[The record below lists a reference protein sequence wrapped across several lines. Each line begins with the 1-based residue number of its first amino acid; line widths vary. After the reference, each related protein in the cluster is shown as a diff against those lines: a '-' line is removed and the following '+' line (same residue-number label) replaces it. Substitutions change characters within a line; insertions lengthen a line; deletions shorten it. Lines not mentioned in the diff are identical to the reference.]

1 MCLQRRKDN
10 LLSRTSVELGKLVRM
25 RISASWSD
33 WCSMGVCYKGKVG
46 VMSLW
51 EVGRGVMGGVTE
63 E

>member
-1 MCLQRRKDN
+1 MPRGLIGARWGC
-10 LLSRTSVELGKLVRM
+10 V
-25 RISASWSD
+25 
-33 WCSMGVCYKGKVG
+33 KGKVG